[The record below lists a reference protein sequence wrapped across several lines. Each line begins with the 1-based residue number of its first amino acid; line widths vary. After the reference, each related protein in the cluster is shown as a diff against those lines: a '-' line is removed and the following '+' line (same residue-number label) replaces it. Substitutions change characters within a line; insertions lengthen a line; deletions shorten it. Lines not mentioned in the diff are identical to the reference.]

1 MRTVPRIVLR
11 ALAETSGTTRC
22 TTSTVPEPGSS
33 AAGVPA
39 AAGVEDGSL
48 PDTDCV
54 TGGFA
59 LLGAESAA
67 ALFSAAAAE
76 EGFAAEGGTLTG

>member
-11 ALAETSGTTRC
+11 ALAETSGTARC
-22 TTSTVPEPGSS
+22 TTSAGSEPDSA
-33 AAGVPA
+33 AAGVSAA
-39 AAGVEDGSL
+39 AAGVEDL
-48 PDTDCV
+48 PLPGADRV

-67 ALFSAAAAE
+67 ALFSAAAAV
-76 EGFAAEGGTLTG
+76 GFAAAGGALDG